1 MSRFTRVLTSKEFLE
16 LKPYIKYLLV
26 QGTDFHAADMTENLE
41 MLVKMNLIYRTPT
54 LRIIGDR
61 LKVDQQVTN
70 LPKCLTV

>member
-16 LKPYIKYLLV
+16 LKPYIKDLV

-61 LKVDQQVTN
+61 LKADKQVTN

>member
-1 MSRFTRVLTSKEFLE
+1 MARFKRVLTSKEFFE
-16 LKPYIKYLLV
+16 LKPYIKYLV
-26 QGTDFHAADMTENLE
+26 QGTDFHAADMNENLE

-61 LKVDQQVTN
+61 LKVDKQVTN